1 MLTDIAWQEVD
12 TLLLDMDGTLLDLAF
27 DRHFWQE
34 WVPAALSSQRSISLQ
49 DAHQLISSE
58 YNRVQQSLN
67 WYCLD
72 YWSERLDLDIYTM
85 MDEQGAKATLRA
97 DTLPFLK
104 ALRANGK
111 RCILLT
117 NAHPHNLAV
126 KLKYTGLESH
136 LDLLLSTH
144 TFGYPKE
151 DKRLWQA
158 VVEHTGLDINRTL
171 FIDDSEVILDAAKSF
186 GIRYCLGVLNPD
198 SHREEQVFRRH
209 PAVRDYHYLIPAL
222 SPQET

>member
-27 DRHFWQE
+27 DSHFWQE
-34 WVPAALSSQRSISLQ
+34 WVPEALSLQRNISLQ
-49 DAHQLISSE
+49 DAHKLISRE
-58 YNRVQQSLN
+58 YHQVQQSLD

-72 YWSERLDLDIYTM
+72 YWSQRLGLDIYAM
-85 MDEQGAKATLRA
+85 IEEQGPRAKLRD

-126 KLKYTGLESH
+126 KLKHTGLGPH

-151 DKRLWQA
+151 DERLWQA
-158 VVEHTGLDINRTL
+158 VVEHTGIDIHRTL
-171 FIDDSEVILDAAKSF
+171 FIDDSEIILDAAKRF

-198 SHREEQVFRRH
+198 SRREEQEFQRH

-222 SPQET
+222 SQEA